1 MVAFASTKTK
11 SIFSKLRFTPISQKR
26 IQTTKICK
34 KDDVC
39 TKKERSSN
47 NFFEAIKKGG
57 VWLS

>member
-1 MVAFASTKTK
+1 MVAFARAKTK
-11 SIFSKLRFTPISQKR
+11 SIFSKLRFKPISKNK

-34 KDDVC
+34 KDNVF

-47 NFFEAIKKGG
+47 NFLKAIRTGG